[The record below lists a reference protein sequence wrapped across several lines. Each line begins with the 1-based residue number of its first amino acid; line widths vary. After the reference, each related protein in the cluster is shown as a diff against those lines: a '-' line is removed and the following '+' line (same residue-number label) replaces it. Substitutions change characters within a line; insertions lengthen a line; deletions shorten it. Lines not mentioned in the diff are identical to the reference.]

1 MTVSSAPFEQTSSAP
16 QGARSSRANA
26 FRVLAVAADAELK
39 QIYRQQQRLLVALE
53 LDEPA
58 EAKRCGLL
66 PPGHLSK
73 EEILQAVHLLERPDD
88 RLVEELFWVH
98 EMDAG
103 GDPLD
108 KQLDTVIGTLRG
120 AAANNTTRGAVARH
134 NLAVLQSILGQELAG
149 NPRFDHWEEA
159 LKTWEKVIDDELFW
173 TFMEGRAHQCDCQI
187 ADAGMMRVTVCHHL
201 ASRLAEELA
210 YAVKSREVTAVN
222 ALAKIA
228 VQHRSWLELDAALD
242 SVGKQAIK
250 DGYASLG
257 AILDRLSGLTQHG
270 NKARIRNSL
279 VAGEKEL
286 RGVAAEYGAVVR
298 SLGQLGDADG
308 WDDAVASS
316 YQKLSAVYLNLLD
329 DLHQVT
335 RLIVEAREIARDPQ
349 LLQSLEIDWQHVQR
363 AILCQEADA
372 LMQGG
377 YFGRAEQT
385 LAAALAFATE
395 EQKIAIKA
403 TQDRCRWARV
413 LQGVDTR
420 KNNPMLSTLNVVGGM
435 FCGNRDYDSR
445 TRSYVTNHWLTFFF
459 CPIFPL
465 GAYRVSDADFRSY
478 CIHGKVPLA
487 NFLRRARWA
496 IPASLI
502 VLALLLVAI
511 SSRGTSTKA
520 GGPTG
525 GTASRK
531 TAGVTKIRPVVSAHV
546 QPSKRS
552 DIEEERKALSVLGQ
566 SLEDRKITLDAER
579 ANLDKQ
585 KGYLAG
591 VASSYIGER
600 VPEGGRLVYK
610 ALLADYN
617 IKVNKYERKLAA
629 WKADSAAYAERVSSS
644 SARVRGKNDQE

>member
-1 MTVSSAPFEQTSSAP
+1 MTVSSSPFERTSSGP
-16 QGARSSRANA
+16 PGARFSRSNA

-66 PPGHLSK
+66 PPGYLSK

-98 EMDAG
+98 EMDG
-103 GDPLD
+103 SGDPLD
-108 KQLDTVIGTLRG
+108 KQLDTVIGSLRG
-120 AAANNTTRGAVARH
+120 AAASNTTRGAVARH

-149 NPRFDHWEEA
+149 NRRFDHWEEA
-159 LKTWEKVIDDELFW
+159 LKTWEKVIGDDLFW
-173 TFMEGRAHQCDCQI
+173 TFMEGRAHQCECQI
-187 ADAGMMRVTVCHHL
+187 SDAGMMRVTVCHHL
-201 ASRLAEELA
+201 ASSLAEELA

-242 SVGKQAIK
+242 SVGERAIK

-257 AILDRLSGLTQHG
+257 AILDRLSGLTQQD
-270 NKARIRNSL
+270 NKAKIQNSL

-298 SLGQLGDADG
+298 SLGELGDADG

-316 YQKLSAVYLNLLD
+316 YQKLSAVHLNLLD
-329 DLHQVT
+329 DLHQVI
-335 RLIVEAREIARDPQ
+335 RLIVQAREIARDPQ
-349 LLQSLEIDWQHVQR
+349 LLQSLELDWQHVQR

-385 LAAALAFATE
+385 LAAALAFSTE
-395 EQKIAIKA
+395 EQKTAIKA

-445 TRSYVTNHWLTFFF
+445 TRSYATNHWLTFLF

-465 GAYRVSDADFRSY
+465 GAYRVSDVDFRSY

-496 IPASLI
+496 IPASVI
-502 VLALLLVAI
+502 VLALLVAI
-511 SSRGTSTKA
+511 ISRGTSTKA

-531 TAGVTKIRPVVSAHV
+531 TAGVTKTRPVVSAYV
-546 QPSKRS
+546 QPSERS

-566 SLEDRKITLDAER
+566 SLEDRKITLDAEG

-591 VASSYIGER
+591 VASSYKGER
-600 VPEGGRLVYK
+600 VPEGGQLVYG

-617 IKVNKYERKLAA
+617 TKVNKYKRKLAA

-644 SARVRGKNDQE
+644 NARVRGKNDQE

>member
-1 MTVSSAPFEQTSSAP
+1 
-16 QGARSSRANA
+16 
-26 FRVLAVAADAELK
+26 VLAVAADAELK

-58 EAKRCGLL
+58 EAKRRGLL
-66 PPGHLSK
+66 PRGYLSK
-73 EEILQAVHLLERPDD
+73 EEFLQAVHLLERPDD

-98 EMDAG
+98 EMDCSA
-103 GDPLD
+103 DPLD
-108 KQLDTVIGTLRG
+108 KQLDTVIGALRG
-120 AAANNTTRGAVARH
+120 TAATNTTRGAVARH

-149 NPRFDHWEEA
+149 NRRFDHWEEA
-159 LKTWEKVIDDELFW
+159 LKTWKKVIDDDLFW
-173 TFMEGRAHQCDCQI
+173 TFMEGRAHQCECQI
-187 ADAGMMRVTVCHHL
+187 SDAGMMRVTVCHHL
-201 ASRLAEELA
+201 ATSLAEELA

-222 ALAKIA
+222 ALARIA

-257 AILDRLSGLTQHG
+257 AILDRLSGLTQHD
-270 NKARIRNSL
+270 NKARIQNSL

-298 SLGQLGDADG
+298 SLGELGDADG
-308 WDDAVASS
+308 WDDAVASA

-329 DLHQVT
+329 DLHQVL
-335 RLIVEAREIARDPQ
+335 RLLVQAREIARDPQ
-349 LLQSLEIDWQHVQR
+349 LLQSLELGWQHVQR

-372 LMQGG
+372 LMQSG

-385 LAAALAFATE
+385 LAAALPFSTG
-395 EQKIAIKA
+395 EQETAIKA

-445 TRSYVTNHWLTFFF
+445 TQSYVTNHWLTFLF
-459 CPIFPL
+459 CPVFPL
-465 GAYRVSDADFRSY
+465 GAYRVSDVDFRSY

-487 NFLRRARWA
+487 NFLRRVRWA
-496 IPASLI
+496 IPASVI

-511 SSRGTSTKA
+511 ISRGTSTKGVRPA
-520 GGPTG
+520 FTG
-525 GTASRK
+525 ATPSRK
-531 TAGVTKIRPVVSAHV
+531 TAGVTKTRPVVSAHV
-546 QPSKRS
+546 QPSERS
-552 DIEEERKALSVLGQ
+552 DIEQERKALIILGQ
-566 SLEDRKITLDAER
+566 SLEDRKITLDAEG
-579 ANLDKQ
+579 ADLDKQ

-591 VASSYIGER
+591 VASSYKRER
-600 VPEGGRLVYK
+600 VPEGGQLVYE

-617 IKVNKYERKLAA
+617 TKVNKYKRKLAA
-629 WKADSAAYAERVSSS
+629 WKADSAAYAERVNSSN
-644 SARVRGKNDQE
+644 ARVRGKK

>member
-1 MTVSSAPFEQTSSAP
+1 MTVSSAPFEQTSSGP
-16 QGARSSRANA
+16 PRARFSRANA

-58 EAKRCGLL
+58 EAKRRGLL
-66 PPGHLSK
+66 PRGYLSK
-73 EEILQAVHLLERPDD
+73 EEFLQAVHLLERPDD

-98 EMDAG
+98 EMDCSA
-103 GDPLD
+103 DPLD
-108 KQLDTVIGTLRG
+108 KQLDTVIGALRG
-120 AAANNTTRGAVARH
+120 TAATNTTRGAVARH

-149 NPRFDHWEEA
+149 NRRFDHWEEA
-159 LKTWEKVIDDELFW
+159 LKTWKKVIDDDLFW
-173 TFMEGRAHQCDCQI
+173 TFMEGRAHQCECQI
-187 ADAGMMRVTVCHHL
+187 SDAGMMRVTVCHHL
-201 ASRLAEELA
+201 ATSLAEELA

-222 ALAKIA
+222 ALARIA

-257 AILDRLSGLTQHG
+257 AILDRLSGLTQHD
-270 NKARIRNSL
+270 NKARIQNSL

-298 SLGQLGDADG
+298 SLGELGDADG
-308 WDDAVASS
+308 WDDAVASA

-329 DLHQVT
+329 DLQQVL
-335 RLIVEAREIARDPQ
+335 RLLVQAREIARDPQ
-349 LLQSLEIDWQHVQR
+349 LLQSLELGWQHVQR

-372 LMQGG
+372 LMQSG

-385 LAAALAFATE
+385 LAAALPFSTG
-395 EQKIAIKA
+395 EQETAIKA

-445 TRSYVTNHWLTFFF
+445 TQSYVTNHWLTFLF

-465 GAYRVSDADFRSY
+465 GAYRVSDVDFRSY

-487 NFLRRARWA
+487 NFLRRVRWA
-496 IPASLI
+496 IPASVI

-511 SSRGTSTKA
+511 ISRGTSTKGVRPA
-520 GGPTG
+520 FTG
-525 GTASRK
+525 ATPSRK
-531 TAGVTKIRPVVSAHV
+531 TAGVTKTRPVVSAHV
-546 QPSKRS
+546 QPSERS
-552 DIEEERKALSVLGQ
+552 DIEQERKALIILGQ
-566 SLEDRKITLDAER
+566 SLEDRKITLDAEG
-579 ANLDKQ
+579 ADLDKQ

-591 VASSYIGER
+591 VASSYKRER
-600 VPEGGRLVYK
+600 VPEGGQLVYE

-617 IKVNKYERKLAA
+617 TKVNKYKRKLAA
-629 WKADSAAYAERVSSS
+629 WKADSAAYAERVNSSN
-644 SARVRGKNDQE
+644 ARVRGKK

>member
-1 MTVSSAPFEQTSSAP
+1 
-16 QGARSSRANA
+16 
-26 FRVLAVAADAELK
+26 VLAVAADAELK

-58 EAKRCGLL
+58 EAKRRGLL
-66 PPGHLSK
+66 PRGYLSK
-73 EEILQAVHLLERPDD
+73 EEFLQAVHLLERPDD

-98 EMDAG
+98 EMDCS

-108 KQLDTVIGTLRG
+108 KQLDTVIGALRG
-120 AAANNTTRGAVARH
+120 TAATNTTRGAVARH

-149 NPRFDHWEEA
+149 NRRFDHWEEA
-159 LKTWEKVIDDELFW
+159 LKTWKKVIDDDLFW
-173 TFMEGRAHQCDCQI
+173 TFMEGRAHQCECQI
-187 ADAGMMRVTVCHHL
+187 SDAGMMRVTVCHHL
-201 ASRLAEELA
+201 ATSLAEELA

-222 ALAKIA
+222 ALARIA

-257 AILDRLSGLTQHG
+257 AILDRLSGLTQHD
-270 NKARIRNSL
+270 NKARIQNSL

-298 SLGQLGDADG
+298 SLGELGDADG
-308 WDDAVASS
+308 WDDAVASA

-329 DLHQVT
+329 DLHQVL
-335 RLIVEAREIARDPQ
+335 RLLVQAREIARDPQ
-349 LLQSLEIDWQHVQR
+349 LLQSLELGWQHVQR

-372 LMQGG
+372 LMQSG

-385 LAAALAFATE
+385 LAAALPFSTG
-395 EQKIAIKA
+395 EQETAIKA

-445 TRSYVTNHWLTFFF
+445 TQSYVTNHWLTFLF
-459 CPIFPL
+459 CPVFPL
-465 GAYRVSDADFRSY
+465 GAYRVSDVDFRSY

-487 NFLRRARWA
+487 NFLRRVRWA
-496 IPASLI
+496 IPASVI

-511 SSRGTSTKA
+511 ISRGTSTKGVRPA
-520 GGPTG
+520 FTG
-525 GTASRK
+525 ATPSRK
-531 TAGVTKIRPVVSAHV
+531 TAGVTKTRPVVSAHV
-546 QPSKRS
+546 QPSERS
-552 DIEEERKALSVLGQ
+552 DIEQERKALIILGQ
-566 SLEDRKITLDAER
+566 SLEDRKITLDAEG
-579 ANLDKQ
+579 ADLDKQ

-591 VASSYIGER
+591 VASSYKRER
-600 VPEGGRLVYK
+600 VPEGGQLVYE

-617 IKVNKYERKLAA
+617 TKVNKYKRKLAA
-629 WKADSAAYAERVSSS
+629 WKADSAAYAERVNSSN
-644 SARVRGKNDQE
+644 ARVRGKK